1 MQEVLLLKCGEIVLK
16 GLNRHQFEDRL
27 MKNLSRRLKHV
38 ANCAITM
45 RQSVFYVEV
54 PDSEDADAV
63 MDCAR
68 HVFGF
73 ATICRAAVCP
83 EKTIESVVETA
94 KTYLAPRFATAKTFK
109 VESKRGD
116 KRFPL
121 TSTEISQHV
130 GGELAD
136 LFPSVKA
143 DMHHPE
149 LTVHVEM
156 RERYA
161 FVHAGPEPGAGGM
174 PTGTNGRA
182 ALLLSGGIDSPV
194 AGWMMAKRGLEL
206 LSVHFFSYPYT
217 SERAK
222 EKVLALAQKLTAW
235 CGRMS
240 VMVVPFT
247 RIQEAIRDN
256 CHPELFTLIMRRFM
270 MRIAERLANDYG
282 CGALITGESLG
293 QVASQTMPAMTVTGE
308 LCRLPIFRPCIG
320 LDKEEIVTIARK
332 IDTFETSILPY
343 EDCCTVFTP
352 KHPNTKPK
360 LPKILEAES
369 HLDVTAL
376 VEEAV
381 QNVEIIHLPLRREE

>member
-1 MQEVLLLKCGEIVLK
+1 MKEVLLLKCGEIVLK
-16 GLNRHQFEDRL
+16 GLNRKTFEDRL
-27 MKNLSRRLKHV
+27 LKNLSRRIKHV
-38 ANCAITM
+38 ADCEITM
-45 RQSVFYVEV
+45 RQSVVYVEV
-54 PDSEDADAV
+54 PEEADADAV

-73 ATICRAAVCP
+73 ATISRAAVCP
-83 EKTIESVVETA
+83 EKTLESVIDTA
-94 KTYLAPRFATAKTFK
+94 QSYLAGRFAQAKTFK
-109 VESKRGD
+109 VETKRGD
-116 KRFPL
+116 KKFPM

-136 LFPSVKA
+136 RFPNVRPY
-143 DMHHPE
+143 MHGPD
-149 LTVHVEM
+149 LTVHVEI
-156 RERYA
+156 REKYA

-174 PTGTNGRA
+174 PVGTNGRA

-206 LSVHFFSYPYT
+206 VGVHFFSYPYT

-222 EKVLALAQKLTAW
+222 EKVLELGRKLTVW

-247 RIQEAIRDN
+247 KIQEEIREK
-256 CHPELFTLIMRRFM
+256 CHEELFTLIMRRFM
-270 MRIAERLANDYG
+270 MRIAEKVAIEYG

-293 QVASQTMPAMTVTGE
+293 QVASQTMPAMGVTGAVCE
-308 LCRLPIFRPCIG
+308 LPIFRPCIG
-320 LDKEEIVTIARK
+320 MDKEEIVRIARH

-360 LPKILEAES
+360 MPKILEAES
-369 HLDVTAL
+369 HLDVESL
-376 VEEAV
+376 VNEAV
-381 QNVEIIHLPLRREE
+381 EGVEIIHLP

>member
-1 MQEVLLLKCGEIVLK
+1 MKEVLLLKCGEIVLK
-16 GLNRHQFEDRL
+16 GLNRKTFEDRL
-27 MKNLSRRLKHV
+27 LKNLSRRMKHV
-38 ANCAITM
+38 ADCGISM
-45 RQSVFYVEV
+45 RQSVVYVEV
-54 PDSEDADAV
+54 PEEADADAV

-73 ATICRAAVCP
+73 ATISRAAVCP
-83 EKTIESVVETA
+83 EKTLESVIETA
-94 KTYLAPRFATAKTFK
+94 QSYLAPRFAQAGTFK
-109 VESKRGD
+109 VETKRGD
-116 KRFPL
+116 KKFPM
-121 TSTEISQHV
+121 TSTEISQRV

-136 LFPSVKA
+136 RFPAVKP
-143 DMHHPE
+143 DMHCPD

-156 RERYA
+156 REKYA

-174 PTGTNGRA
+174 PIGSNGRA

-194 AGWMMAKRGLEL
+194 AGWMMAKRGLEHL
-206 LSVHFFSYPYT
+206 GIHYFSYPYT

-222 EKVLALAQKLTAW
+222 EKVLELGRKLTVW

-247 RIQEAIRDN
+247 RIQEEIREK
-256 CHPELFTLIMRRFM
+256 CHEELFTLIMRRFM
-270 MRIAERLANDYG
+270 MRIAERVAVEYG

-293 QVASQTMPAMTVTGE
+293 QVASQTMPAMAVTGAV
-308 LCRLPIFRPCIG
+308 CGLPVFRPCIG
-320 LDKEEIVTIARK
+320 MDKEEIVTIARK

-360 LPKILEAES
+360 MPKILEAES
-369 HLDVTAL
+369 RLEVDAL

-381 QNVEIIHLPLRREE
+381 AGVEIIHLP